1 VVGAASGVGV
11 RQLTV
16 QGGCTRWR
24 SAWGVVE
31 PIGERLERAVR
42 GGGNGGALGAKGR
55 GGRKGAPRWGCAPFI
70 ATRGGGRRRRGGRE
84 TVGGETAVVSP
95 WAWARR
101 RPLLSES
108 SRRGLSAVSPR
119 D

>member
-31 PIGERLERAVR
+31 PIGERLERAIR
-42 GGGNGGALGAKGR
+42 GGGNGGALGGERQRRKKGCSTMGVR
-55 GGRKGAPRWGCAPFI
+55 ALYSHQRRWTTAAWRQGNGGWGN
-70 ATRGGGRRRRGGRE
+70 GGGE
-84 TVGGETAVVSP
+84 PVGLGKAAATAI
-95 WAWARR
+95 
-101 RPLLSES
+101 
-108 SRRGLSAVSPR
+108 
-119 D
+119 